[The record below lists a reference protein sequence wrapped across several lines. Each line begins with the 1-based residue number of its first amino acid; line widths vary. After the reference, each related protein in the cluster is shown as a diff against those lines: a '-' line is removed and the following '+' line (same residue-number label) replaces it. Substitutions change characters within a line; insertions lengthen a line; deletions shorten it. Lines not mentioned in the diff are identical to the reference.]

1 MGDGTI
7 GAYAR
12 QWDCRSLAR
21 NRCEAI
27 LRYRP
32 AAAGPAWSERSIRV
46 FGDDMSLSLSKRD
59 ARWLTG
65 AALLLANLMPLAGVL
80 LLHWETGA
88 LLFVYWLESAVVGFF
103 NVVKM
108 AQAEGSTTPGPLSEG
123 EEVTEA
129 DLAQLAEVRRT
140 TQARSAVLGG
150 ALGVLQKMAELEMAE
165 QRGKGVAQRITSV
178 ARIPLI
184 LFFLVHYGIFMA
196 VHGVFLLVFFGPP
209 RLPFGQWALTT
220 FLLFTSHGI
229 SYLIYFLHR
238 GEYRAISPSE
248 QMARPYGRIFLMQ
261 FTIIIGGMLIMV
273 FQAPVLM
280 LAVLVALKVLFD
292 LVAHYLSHARY
303 ESVAVP
309 VA

>member
-12 QWDCRSLAR
+12 QLDCRSLAR

-46 FGDDMSLSLSKRD
+46 FGDDMSLTLSKRD

-184 LFFLVHYGIFMA
+184 LFFLFHYGIFMA
-196 VHGVFLLVFFGPP
+196 VHGVFLLV
-209 RLPFGQWALTT
+209 
-220 FLLFTSHGI
+220 TSHGI